1 MPIFRLGMH
10 PASEGD
16 ALMLTWGQTAKPRY
30 AVVDLGRTKNYRAL
44 KPLLKEIAEV
54 NLFTITHIDA
64 DHIEGAVP
72 LFKEEALPFKAR
84 HVWFNGYAQLEAANE
99 RLPPN
104 ARVTLGASQAE
115 KVTAGIVKSCWPWNV
130 HFASG
135 VVSIDSKEAKS
146 PIVFDDGLSVTL
158 LAPTDHK
165 LADLL
170 PVWAEE
176 LKAAGLRTTD
186 PDEVAE
192 ALEAGRVHLG
202 GLNVEDLARAQFK
215 EDIAKPNGTS
225 IVFIAEYLEKRVL
238 MGADAHPGVVEASL
252 RALGAS
258 EFNPYRLDCLKVSHH
273 GSKANT
279 SPELLKILD
288 CTCFAFSTDGSR
300 HGHPDP
306 ETVARIIKSDPSRR
320 KTLIFNFRTDST
332 NPWDDEDL
340 MAGWNYECIFPD
352 DGREGVE
359 VNLYP
364 SLQRVS
370 A

>member
-1 MPIFRLGMH
+1 
-10 PASEGD
+10 
-16 ALMLTWGQTAKPRY
+16 MLTWGEAVRPRH
-30 AVVDLGRTKNYRAL
+30 ALVDLGRTSNYRAL

-72 LFKEEALPFKAR
+72 LFKEVPLPFTAR
-84 HVWFNGYAQLEAANE
+84 HVWFNGYAQLETANE
-99 RLPPN
+99 RLPPDT
-104 ARVTLGASQAE
+104 RVTLGPGQAE
-115 KVTAGIVKSCWPWNV
+115 KVTAGIVKSGWRWNA
-130 HFASG
+130 HFADG
-135 VVSIDSKEAKS
+135 VVSINSNEAKA

-158 LAPTDHK
+158 LAPTDRK

-202 GLNVEDLARAQFK
+202 GLNVEDLTRVRFK
-215 EDIAKPNGTS
+215 EDATKPNGAS
-225 IVFIAEYLEKRVL
+225 IVFIAEYLGKRVL
-238 MGADAHPGVVEASL
+238 MGADAHPGVIEASL

-258 EFNPYRLDCLKVSHH
+258 ESSPYRLDCMKVSHH

-288 CTCFAFSTDGSR
+288 CTCFAFSTDGSH

-306 ETVARIIKSDPSRR
+306 ETIARILKSDPSRK
-320 KTLIFNFRTDST
+320 KTLIFNFRQDST
-332 NPWDDEDL
+332 DPWDCKDL
-340 MAGWNYECIFPD
+340 MVRWNYECIFPHE
-352 DGREGVE
+352 GREGVE
-359 VNLYP
+359 VDLYP
-364 SLQRVS
+364 SLQRS
-370 A
+370 SPRA